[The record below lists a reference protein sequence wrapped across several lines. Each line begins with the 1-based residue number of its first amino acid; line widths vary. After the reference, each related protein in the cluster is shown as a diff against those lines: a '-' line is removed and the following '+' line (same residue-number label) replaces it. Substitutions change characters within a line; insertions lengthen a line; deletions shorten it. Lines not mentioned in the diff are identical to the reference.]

1 LKKWKH
7 DLEKRLSNFEIY
19 SKGRRNQS
27 QREQHK
33 NLLSTTRKI
42 EDKAISFKTKG
53 HLVMKNMLLQE
64 KLLGN
69 LGRWEE
75 AINNKKVTRLQK
87 TNLVRIF
94 SKNTMKNH

>member
-1 LKKWKH
+1 LK
-7 DLEKRLSNFEIY
+7 KRLSDFEIY
-19 SKGRRNQS
+19 SKGRENLS
-27 QREQHK
+27 LREQQQ

-42 EDKAISFKTKG
+42 KEKAVSFKTKG

-75 AINNKKVTRLQK
+75 AINNKKVNLKINFIFFTK
-87 TNLVRIF
+87 ITNYNF
-94 SKNTMKNH
+94 NK